1 MARPGPRVPAS
12 PTDLGAALRLGL
24 AGGAALV
31 AAAFLAALITRLAGG
46 DGLAALGNV
55 SLLGGMATLG
65 FAALL
70 GGVRISRWSG
80 HRQGIEGEMRRR
92 ARGEAAPG
100 IGMVRVSLAVAGA
113 VPFVLFVV
121 LAATH
126 G

>member
-1 MARPGPRVPAS
+1 MTGPGPRLPAA
-12 PTDLGAALRLGL
+12 PTDLGSALRLGL

-31 AAAFLAALITRLAGG
+31 AAALLAALVTRLAGG
-46 DGLAALGNV
+46 DGVAALGNA
-55 SLLGGMATLG
+55 SLLTGMATLG

-70 GGVRISRWSG
+70 GGVRVSRWSG
-80 HRQGIEGEMRRR
+80 HREVMRRR
-92 ARGEAAPG
+92 AQGGTAPG
-100 IGMVRVSLAVAGA
+100 IGLARVSLAVAGA